1 MFFDRRRCITFFLS
15 LSLVAIAP
23 PSFAQHDGP
32 AAHAQT
38 PPGPSP
44 YAGEQTRAIKALS
57 PTQIDDL
64 RAGRG
69 MAMALAAELNG
80 YPGPAHVLEW
90 ADALQL
96 TPAPHQETSSLLA
109 QMNAQA
115 RTLGEEVIQAEA
127 ALDGL
132 FSNGHRLDEQTMV
145 GAVERAALAQ
155 GRLRAAHLSYHLAM
169 AKLLTAEQRSR
180 YNVLRGYTNNVPQA
194 ATH

>member
-1 MFFDRRRCITFFLS
+1 MSFSHRRCVTLLLS
-15 LSLVAIAP
+15 LSLVAMAS
-23 PSFAQHDGP
+23 PSFAQHDGA
-32 AAHAQT
+32 AAHGQT

-57 PTQIDDL
+57 PAQIDDL

-69 MAMALAAELNG
+69 MAMALPAELNG
-80 YPGPAHVLEW
+80 YPGPSHVLEW

-96 TPAPHQETSSLLA
+96 TPAQRQETSSLMA
-109 QMNAQA
+109 RMKVQA
-115 RTLGEEVIQAEA
+115 RSLGEEVIQAEE

-132 FSNGHRLDEQTMV
+132 FRSGRMLDEETMA

-169 AKLLTAEQRSR
+169 AKLLNAEQRSQ
-180 YNVLRGYTNNVPQA
+180 YNRLRGYTNDIIR
-194 ATH
+194 